1 MRDRKAER
9 ATRGGGVNGSRLKF
23 LAIGKIDLVPKYTPN
38 PRVPGTVWS
47 SYGGAIPTQESP
59 RNKQDPT
66 RRERPRESLP
76 TRLKRHGYSS
86 DIFVPSSSPW
96 KPQHPTSSTGLF
108 PPQSLLF
115 LGGSLTAAS
124 FFAVELWVYLLFSL
138 DYNIITQQAQVWP
151 CSVHEIF

>member
-1 MRDRKAER
+1 MHPHYCLQRRRDRSSKDSSSSHLYVSGTEVDFFVR
-9 ATRGGGVNGSRLKF
+9 DQRL
-23 LAIGKIDLVPKYTPN
+23 
-38 PRVPGTVWS
+38 
-47 SYGGAIPTQESP
+47 
-59 RNKQDPT
+59 

-151 CSVHEIF
+151 CLVHENF